1 MKLTD
6 PKAIALLQEADN
18 AYLNG
23 WIEDYDGSEGPSDL
37 QVLYDDAQT
46 ILEMWEDDGCRQ
58 HDELLDAKALI
69 KETQDGKVFHG
80 LLLSHEIELKM
91 IEVRNARSIIAEYD
105 RLKRV
110 VRKLEKMRF

>member
-6 PKAIALLQEADN
+6 PKAIALLKEADN
-18 AYLNG
+18 AYLNS
-23 WIEDYDGSEGPSDL
+23 WVADREDDDVLPDL
-37 QVLYDDAQT
+37 QALYEDAQT
-46 ILEMWEDDGCRQ
+46 ILELWEDDGCRQ

-69 KETQDGKVFHG
+69 KETQDGYCFKG

-91 IEVRNARSIIAEYD
+91 IDVRNARSIIAEYE

>member
-1 MKLTD
+1 MRLTD

-18 AYLNG
+18 AYLND
-23 WIEDYDGSEGPSDL
+23 WIADRKDDDVLPDL
-37 QVLYDDAQT
+37 QALYEDAQT
-46 ILEMWEDDGCRQ
+46 ILELWEDDGCRQ
-58 HDELLDAKALI
+58 HDELLEAKALI

-80 LLLSHEIELKM
+80 FLLSYEIELKM
-91 IEVRNARSIIAEYD
+91 IEVRNARSIIAEYE